1 MIFVF
6 SNNASSLLASAIA
19 PTDTEV
25 QVQSGQGV
33 LFPAVAA
40 GQVASITLED
50 VNGNIEVVYGTGKTG
65 DTLVVERAQ
74 EGTTALSFASGS
86 RVEQRI
92 TAGVMAAFLQKLG
105 GDILSGTTQATGVFN
120 LGSGGSIQGGE
131 IAGTSIRSQ
140 PGDTSN
146 QIVVPV
152 GGQATEGGSV
162 LLTQGN
168 LVNNLP
174 AAVGFILK
182 GMIVIWSGLSTA
194 IPAGWVLCDGNNGTP
209 NLKDQFIIGG
219 GGTMPITGG
228 SDVLVTGATTI
239 AGAAVTDPHILTV
252 DEIPSHSHEFFK
264 GIGNHASGSGSH
276 FADVFGGAYNQT
288 IGSGS
293 NSGTS
298 IIQVTGGGLGHTHTM
313 ANASTSHT
321 HTTTYPPYTAVFFI
335 MYVGTS

>member
-131 IAGTSIRSQ
+131 IAGTAIRSQ

-182 GMIVIWSGLSTA
+182 GMIVIWSGLSTNV
-194 IPAGWVLCDGNNGTP
+194 PAGWALCDGANGTP
-209 NLKDQFIIGG
+209 NLCDQFIIGG
-219 GGTMPITGG
+219 GG
-228 SDVLVTGATTI
+228 VLPVTGKYPFT
-239 AGAAVTDPHILTV
+239 TDPNVVGPGATANLNLTAANLPPHSHGNVIWSGNAGPVIGPKGTPGGGYYFFTGTGQGVAVNWQTDMGTGLDSTPIELTGLTV
-252 DEIPSHSHEFFK
+252 PI
-264 GIGNHASGSGSH
+264 
-276 FADVFGGAYNQT
+276 
-288 IGSGS
+288 
-293 NSGTS
+293 
-298 IIQVTGGGLGHTHTM
+298 HTHT
-313 ANASTSHT
+313 AES
-321 HTTTYPPYTAVFFI
+321 PPYTAVFFI
-335 MYVGTS
+335 MYVGT

>member
-152 GGQATEGGSV
+152 GGQATEGGSI

-168 LVNNLP
+168 LTANLP
-174 AAVGFILK
+174 SAVGFILK

-194 IPAGWVLCDGNNGTP
+194 IPAGWALCDGNSGTP
-209 NLKDQFIIGG
+209 DLRDQFIIGG
-219 GGTMPITGG
+219 GG
-228 SDVLVTGATTI
+228 VLAVSGKYAF
-239 AGAAVTDPHILTV
+239 VTDPNTAGTSTGAGTTLTAANLPPHTHGNV
-252 DEIPSHSHEFFK
+252 IYAGSAGSTVGPKGTAAGSTYFF
-264 GIGNHASGSGSH
+264 SGSGAGSA
-276 FADVFGGAYNQT
+276 FNWETDNGPGAST
-288 IGSGS
+288 PIALSGLA
-293 NSGTS
+293 
-298 IIQVTGGGLGHTHTM
+298 VPVHTHT
-313 ANASTSHT
+313 AES
-321 HTTTYPPYTAVFFI
+321 PPYTAVFFI
-335 MYVGTS
+335 MYVGT

>member
-152 GGQATEGGSV
+152 GGQATEGGSI

-168 LVNNLP
+168 LTANLP
-174 AAVGFILK
+174 SAVGFILK

-194 IPAGWVLCDGNNGTP
+194 IPAGWALCDGNSGTP
-209 NLKDQFIIGG
+209 DLRDQFIIGG
-219 GGTMPITGG
+219 GG
-228 SDVLVTGATTI
+228 V
-239 AGAAVTDPHILTV
+239 
-252 DEIPSHSHEFFK
+252 
-264 GIGNHASGSGSH
+264 
-276 FADVFGGAYNQT
+276 
-288 IGSGS
+288 
-293 NSGTS
+293 
-298 IIQVTGGGLGHTHTM
+298 
-313 ANASTSHT
+313 
-321 HTTTYPPYTAVFFI
+321 
-335 MYVGTS
+335 